1 MPFLSPATRLDAT
14 RFGAC
19 PRVCSQLGMSMANFA
34 KSMVGM
40 EEFVPPLAS
49 NDEAATTSR
58 EGAEQTDEDGV
69 VIVSEEGVE
78 IGYAYPS
85 FHLGVKRHVLGTSIL
100 LGINRHL
107 LGTHGKQSEVEF
119 ADALTRNSS
128 LDSESGLSRQGSSEG
143 VSPGNPRSLGTNPRS
158 VAFAVGS
165 TSAAAEPPHALEARD
180 LSGVKLSMLRPSA
193 HHLDIKPVEK
203 PAPPSEKPPDMP

>member
-1 MPFLSPATRLDAT
+1 
-14 RFGAC
+14 
-19 PRVCSQLGMSMANFA
+19 MANFA

-58 EGAEQTDEDGV
+58 EGAEQKDEDGV

-107 LGTHGKQSEVEF
+107 LGTRGKQSEVEF
-119 ADALTRNSS
+119 ADALARNASF
-128 LDSESGLSRQGSSEG
+128 DSESGLSRQGSSED
-143 VSPGNPRSLGTNPRS
+143 VSPATNPRS

-165 TSAAAEPPHALEARD
+165 TSAAAEAPHALEVRD

-193 HHLDIKPVEK
+193 HHLDIQPVEK

>member
-1 MPFLSPATRLDAT
+1 MPFLTPATAST
-14 RFGAC
+14 RAH
-19 PRVCSQLGMSMANFA
+19 VSCSQLGMSVANIA

-69 VIVSEEGVE
+69 VIVSEDGVE

-119 ADALTRNSS
+119 ADPITRNSS
-128 LDSESGLSRQGSSEG
+128 VESDSLSRQGSEG
-143 VSPGNPRSLGTNPRS
+143 VSPGNPRSVTFS
-158 VAFAVGS
+158 SGS
-165 TSAAAEPPHALEARD
+165 TSAAAEPPQAPD
-180 LSGVKLSMLRPSA
+180 LSGVKISMLRPSA
-193 HHLDIKPVEK
+193 HHLDIKPIEK
-203 PAPPSEKPPDMP
+203 PAPPSEKPPPMP